1 MFSKRKK
8 GSIDLSLPK
17 EKTVHGI
24 PVTKVPVGKY
34 IASMQD
40 IQDLPMTIMEKCF
53 PGEDLQTVINQAK
66 AADSGFVLDLTGK
79 LMVNAPEI
87 IIDLASQYLSVE
99 KEELLALSPT
109 ELLDVLEAWWE
120 LNDLS
125 DFFGRVWKK
134 IKPLLASQFQTQALG
149 SNDG

>member
-1 MFSKRKK
+1 MLFNRKK
-8 GSIDLSLPK
+8 GSVNLSLPK
-17 EKTVHGI
+17 NKTIHGI
-24 PVTKVPVGKY
+24 EVSKVPVGKY

-40 IQDLPMTIMEKCF
+40 VQDLPKTIMEKCF
-53 PGEDLQTVINQAK
+53 PDEDLQTVINRAK
-66 AADSGFVLDLTGK
+66 AADSGFVLDLISK
-79 LMVNAPEI
+79 LLVNAPEI

-99 KEELLALSPT
+99 KEELLALSPS

-134 IKPLLASQFQTQALG
+134 IKPMLASQFQIQVLG